1 MTDDRHIP
9 QEELALHA
17 MQALSGEESAAV
29 RLHLAGCA
37 ECREQLAEIAGDLAL
52 VAMSVEQQA
61 VPEGTRQRFVDRI
74 TAKPAGLPVQAELLV
89 EAGLPAPAEQ
99 PARTPVISIARE
111 KKAPRSWMWVP
122 WTAVA
127 ALLILST
134 VLGVKIFQ
142 MNQQLDSEDAL
153 LRQEERLIQRQNG
166 ENIRA
171 QALLDVLT
179 APTAQRV
186 TLTTGKNPPAPSARA
201 VYLPSRGALV
211 MQASNMQPL
220 PPNKT
225 YELWVIPASG
235 APIPAGLFRPDASGS
250 GSIVLPSIPQ
260 GVQAKAFG
268 ITIENAGGSNTPT
281 LPIVLSGTAPVGGE

>member
-1 MTDDRHIP
+1 VTDDRHIP
-9 QEELALHA
+9 QEELVLHA

-52 VAMSVEQQA
+52 VAMSVEQHA
-61 VPEGTRQRFVDRI
+61 VPEGARQRFVDRI
-74 TAKPAGLPVQAELLV
+74 TAGLPAQAEL
-89 EAGLPAPAEQ
+89 PPRTEQ

-111 KKAPRSWMWVP
+111 KQAARSWMWVP

-142 MNQQLDSEDAL
+142 MNQHLDSDDAL

-201 VYLPSRGALV
+201 VYLASRGALIL
-211 MQASNMQPL
+211 QASNMQPL

-250 GSIVLPSIPQ
+250 GSVVLPSIPA

-268 ITIENAGGSNTPT
+268 ITIENEGGSGTPT
-281 LPIVLSGTAPVGGE
+281 LPIVLSGAAPTSGE

>member
-1 MTDDRHIP
+1 MTDGRHISE
-9 QEELALHA
+9 EELALHA
-17 MQALSGEESAAV
+17 MQAFTSEESAAV

-37 ECREQLAEIAGDLAL
+37 ECREQAAEIAGDLAL
-52 VAMSVEQQA
+52 VAMSVEQHA
-61 VPEGTRQRFVDRI
+61 VPEGARQRFVDRI
-74 TAKPAGLPVQAELLV
+74 TAMPASSPSR
-89 EAGLPAPAEQ
+89 AEQ
-99 PARTPVISIARE
+99 PSPTPVISIARE
-111 KKAPRSWMWVP
+111 KKAARSWMWIP

-127 ALLILST
+127 ALLILSAA
-134 VLGVKIFQ
+134 LGVKILFLS
-142 MNQQLDSEDAL
+142 QQLDSEDAL
-153 LRQEERLIQRQNG
+153 LRGEERLIQKQNA

-171 QALLDVLT
+171 RALLDVLT

-225 YELWVIPASG
+225 YELWVIPATG
-235 APIPAGLFRPDASGS
+235 APIPAGLFQPDASGS
-250 GSIVLPSIPQ
+250 GSVVLPSIPQ

-281 LPIVLSGTAPVGGE
+281 LPIVLSGAAPVGGE